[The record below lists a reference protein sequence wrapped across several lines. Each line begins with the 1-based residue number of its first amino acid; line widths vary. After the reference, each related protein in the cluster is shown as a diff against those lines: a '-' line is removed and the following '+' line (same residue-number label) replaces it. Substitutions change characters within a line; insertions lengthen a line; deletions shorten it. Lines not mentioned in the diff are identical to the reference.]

1 MTHEQVIQYLRD
13 KREEY
18 KADNERLREVL
29 KEAQFVAEQ
38 QKQKQD
44 LEAQIRKLG
53 VMPEEA

>member
-1 MTHEQVIQYLRD
+1 MTHEQVIQYLKD

-18 KADNERLREVL
+18 KADNEKLREVL

-44 LEAQIRKLG
+44 LEAQIRRLG

>member
-44 LEAQIRKLG
+44 LKAQIRKLG

>member
-18 KADNERLREVL
+18 KADNEKLREVL
-29 KEAQFVAEQ
+29 QEARHVAEQ

-44 LEAQIRKLG
+44 LEAQIRRLG

>member
-1 MTHEQVIQYLRD
+1 MTHDQVIQYLRD

-44 LEAQIRKLG
+44 LEAQIRRLG

>member
-44 LEAQIRKLG
+44 LEAQIRRLG